1 MKHDLV
7 TRIVGRVLVLLES
20 ADAPSDPE
28 WDRCLGLLAEFRDDF
43 SRVKVLVI
51 TAGGGPTP
59 PQRRRLSAVTQEHS
73 VHVAVVSDSMRVRFI
88 VASAALSAGNCHFSA
103 RRDRDGLSASR
114 ARSCR
119 AARRRNRRSRD
130 DRPARQQPRVADHVP
145 SIATRSGVGQGSRRA
160 WRALSGQD
168 CHDPRSLALKQ
179 VQRVG

>member
-88 VASAALSAGNCHFSA
+88 VASAALFLREIATF
-103 RRDRDGLSASR
+103 RRAEIAMAYRHLGLDPAEQRAVEIAVQEMTDQLGSSR
-114 ARSCR
+114 A
-119 AARRRNRRSRD
+119 
-130 DRPARQQPRVADHVP
+130 
-145 SIATRSGVGQGSRRA
+145 
-160 WRALSGQD
+160 
-168 CHDPRSLALKQ
+168 
-179 VQRVG
+179 